1 MPRTKNVSAPG
12 GGDDEDPRRPFRQVK
27 GKTVYLEQQEGR
39 KKRRTD
45 RAARAAAAA
54 AAAAAQAEL
63 GDQPQTPSDQIAYR
77 VRRLASRRSSTHTS
91 ASTPPPTLPAPVTPI
106 APSTS
111 TAIPATSTTPASTA
125 PPPPAP
131 ASAPP
136 VPPPRFRERDET
148 EVRPLATDPRLFD
161 LQRATAARVRRF
173 RYVPVE
179 SWLPAQRDPAA
190 GDLFST
196 RIQESFFRAQMSA
209 QIALR
214 VHRLLDLPAFLLAAG
229 ADSEAHLT
237 YLPGLQTLLTTSGRY
252 VEEWVRVFY
261 ASVWI
266 DPDHH
271 WMRFRFEREDVTI
284 TASQIRQLFGF
295 PESTTRLHSLC
306 YGTSD
311 PPRRPHGGVAPG
323 TAHVAALFRPPF
335 LDGSR
340 RSPADFTTAAK
351 YLYEL
356 IRRTLLP
363 RMGYRE
369 ATTHIQL
376 WLLGALVSHS
386 EFDVVDFLIC
396 EIEDTVLDG
405 IRARRQLPYAHYLCH
420 IFAQLIQPPRFQGTL
435 EASRLVFGSYRPAPE
450 IPVPASAPVFDSPTE
465 DAALRQFDTQGTAA
479 DDDDDD
485 DDDFGVPPPPP
496 MPPRSHDH
504 EAGSSSATP
513 ATPQAMDPALA
524 SILQT
529 LTQQ

>member
-1 MPRTKNVSAPG
+1 
-12 GGDDEDPRRPFRQVK
+12 
-27 GKTVYLEQQEGR
+27 
-39 KKRRTD
+39 
-45 RAARAAAAA
+45 
-54 AAAAAQAEL
+54 
-63 GDQPQTPSDQIAYR
+63 
-77 VRRLASRRSSTHTS
+77 
-91 ASTPPPTLPAPVTPI
+91 
-106 APSTS
+106 
-111 TAIPATSTTPASTA
+111 
-125 PPPPAP
+125 
-131 ASAPP
+131 
-136 VPPPRFRERDET
+136 
-148 EVRPLATDPRLFD
+148 
-161 LQRATAARVRRF
+161 
-173 RYVPVE
+173 
-179 SWLPAQRDPAA
+179 
-190 GDLFST
+190 
-196 RIQESFFRAQMSA
+196 
-209 QIALR
+209 

-229 ADSEAHLT
+229 AESEAHLT
-237 YLPGLQTLLTTSGRY
+237 YLPGLLSFLTISGRY
-252 VEEWVRVFY
+252 VEEWVRFFY

-284 TASQIRQLFGF
+284 TADQIRQLFGF

-335 LDGSR
+335 TDGSR

-356 IRRTLLP
+356 VRRTLLP

-386 EFDVVDFLIC
+386 QFDVVDFLIC

-420 IFAQLIQPPRFQGTL
+420 IFAQLIQPPRFQSTL

-450 IPVPASAPVFDSPTE
+450 IPVPAYAPVFDTQAE
-465 DAALRQFDTQGTAA
+465 DAALRQFDTQGAAA

-485 DDDFGVPPPPP
+485 DFGIPPPPPPP

-504 EAGSSSATP
+504 EAGSSSAAP

-529 LTQQ
+529 LTQQQAQLAAEQARMSERMLSMFQTMQDRQDSLQQQLIQDRAENRAFMALMLQHSGISAPPVQSAPPSSLYAPVVPSILSAPPAVTSPLRPVTLAFTSPVLSSVCPQPLVPPASAVTTTAVAVSVTASVPVAPAALPASESVPAPASTADPGSETDSDPPSAFALLPRPRPDAPPPPPPASGV